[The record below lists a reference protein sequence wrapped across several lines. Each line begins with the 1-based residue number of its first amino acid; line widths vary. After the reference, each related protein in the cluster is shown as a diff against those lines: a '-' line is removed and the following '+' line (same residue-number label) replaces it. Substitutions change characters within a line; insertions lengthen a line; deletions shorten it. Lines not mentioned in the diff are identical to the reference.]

1 MFFVQKR
8 CRESTMLSGNNEEYI
23 DLVFERIDD
32 ASVLSNFYCGIPD
45 MDDFIHE
52 KLQGYLNRTGCEAYV
67 IRQKDE
73 IVAMLSLGDD
83 TLNLDDDD
91 KDDMRSGYIPK
102 PTIALEDQSFLAE
115 KEFPAVEITY
125 LAVEKGRRGQGI
137 GEYIISQIEAKV
149 LRDNPEFEFIT
160 VEAYKTKDYSAVGF
174 YDRCD
179 FTPAELPLGYKD
191 TLRMYKVLHPIHRQD
206 DFE

>member
-1 MFFVQKR
+1 
-8 CRESTMLSGNNEEYI
+8 MLSGNNEEYI

-32 ASVLSNFYCGIPD
+32 ASVLSNFYCGITD
-45 MDDFIHE
+45 MDNFIHD

-137 GEYIISQIEAKV
+137 GEYIISQVEAKV
-149 LRDNPEFEFIT
+149 LRDNPECEFIT

>member
-45 MDDFIHE
+45 MDVFIHE

-137 GEYIISQIEAKV
+137 GEYIISQVEAKV
-149 LRDNPEFEFIT
+149 LRDNPECEFIT

>member
-1 MFFVQKR
+1 
-8 CRESTMLSGNNEEYI
+8 MLSGNNEEYI

-32 ASVLSNFYCGIPD
+32 ASVLSNFYCGITD
-45 MDDFIHE
+45 MDNFIHD

-137 GEYIISQIEAKV
+137 GEYIISQVEAKV
-149 LRDNPEFEFIT
+149 LRDNPECEFIT

-206 DFE
+206 DFELEISG